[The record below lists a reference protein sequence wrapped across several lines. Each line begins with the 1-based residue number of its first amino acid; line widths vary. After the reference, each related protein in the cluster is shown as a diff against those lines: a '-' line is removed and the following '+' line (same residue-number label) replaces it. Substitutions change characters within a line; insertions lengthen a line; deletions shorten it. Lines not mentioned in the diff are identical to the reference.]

1 MDDQLEA
8 LAPPLTAVTSL
19 AIGADQLLATLVD
32 RRGGEIYAVIP
43 FQGYERTFR
52 VRQQSQ
58 YRFLSSKATAKE
70 VLSTSGTDED
80 AYLAAGKRVVEL
92 SDMMIAV
99 WNGQS
104 AKGRGGTADIVAFAD
119 RRQVPLVHINPVD
132 RSVTRRNM

>member
-1 MDDQLEA
+1 
-8 LAPPLTAVTSL
+8 
-19 AIGADQLLATLVD
+19 
-32 RRGGEIYAVIP
+32 VIP